1 MDPILFEIGLVIDTI
16 LGCGSRNQSMLAVS
30 HRDAIT
36 INMLGG
42 ELDSNNSDLDGFD
55 LVQFGFITS
64 EDFCSD
70 GNNSSF
76 DLVVPCLP
84 RGALLEIVPHRYS
97 IKNPFL
103 KRIVLL
109 EKRTWPKEKFS
120 LVILRYHSVGSKF
133 TGNRTLSYQ
142 KRGNSQKNH
151 HKVRFC

>member
-1 MDPILFEIGLVIDTI
+1 MHFSKRHVKGWLVFSTAQTGSKNPHPRLYPILFEIGLVIDTI

-42 ELDSNNSDLDGFD
+42 ELDSNNCDLDGFD
-55 LVQFGFITS
+55 LVQFGFVTS
-64 EDFCSD
+64 DDFCSD

-97 IKNPFL
+97 IKSPFL
-103 KRIVLL
+103 KRIILL
-109 EKRTWPKEKFS
+109 EKRTWP
-120 LVILRYHSVGSKF
+120 
-133 TGNRTLSYQ
+133 TQ
-142 KRGNSQKNH
+142 KK
-151 HKVRFC
+151 